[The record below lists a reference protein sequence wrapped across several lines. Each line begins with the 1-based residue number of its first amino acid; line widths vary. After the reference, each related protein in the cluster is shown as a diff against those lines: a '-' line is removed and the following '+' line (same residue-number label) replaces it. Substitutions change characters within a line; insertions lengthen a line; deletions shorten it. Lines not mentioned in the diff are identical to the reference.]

1 MQEAHPAIGSEKDNY
16 NWANTVSELSFCCYE
31 KVPMKTKEEGFILAR
46 SFRVDSAFLASL

>member
-16 NWANTVSELSFCCYE
+16 KWANTVSDLSFCCYE